1 MNVGLVGGCAGS
13 GCAGSLH
20 GKRERGEF
28 GEDDKM
34 DDFFTQMPSFSNSHG
49 CHSLAL
55 LLFAT
60 RYDPR
65 HSFTDK
71 TGNP

>member
-34 DDFFTQMPSFSNSHG
+34 DDFFTQMPSFSNSHD

-55 LLFAT
+55 KLRRST
-60 RYDPR
+60 SHC
-65 HSFTDK
+65 HSEDFLPDW
-71 TGNP
+71 